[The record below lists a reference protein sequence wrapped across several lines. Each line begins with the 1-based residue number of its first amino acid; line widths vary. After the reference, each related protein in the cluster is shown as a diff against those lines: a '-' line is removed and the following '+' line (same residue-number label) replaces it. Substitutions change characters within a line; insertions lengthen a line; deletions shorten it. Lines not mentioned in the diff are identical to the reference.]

1 MIQSPSL
8 PKVKMIQ
15 SNLAW
20 RSRPPRAPGALL
32 PGPVPSAA
40 LALAALSLLATRA
53 EADPFFND
61 VTEFSLP
68 SPQPCVDPVTGEG
81 EGCYTNWLALSDLD
95 GDGDLDIVTANGGG
109 YYELGNAEPSVIY
122 FNDGTGAFRDVTA
135 SAFAGMSSRLRQ
147 VSIGD
152 IDGDGDLDLYQP
164 GGYGVDADKLW
175 IQISPGVF
183 ADQAT
188 TRLPSG
194 ISSRAGSSH
203 LADLDGDGNLDL
215 VIGDWGDAS
224 ATGISRVALFINDGS
239 GVLAWTAT
247 QAEPS
252 LGTLSIRLPPTL
264 PADGASGSYW
274 GHRPID
280 LDTADVDGDFDLDIL
295 VNHRNGMSRILL
307 NDGQANFSDGNGF
320 SAVANADST
329 TTVASN
335 YPEKRGPYVYN
346 QELCDIDND
355 GDLDLLLDNAGARPE
370 EAAAPAEDA
379 PPENFTQIL
388 VNDGSGRFTD
398 ESRARI
404 FGEPGADDNA
414 VKCVDV
420 NSDGHYDLLVASL
433 TNAREKLLLND
444 GKGIFNYVADAFPVG
459 LDPTLG
465 IDVGDLDSDGL
476 FDVVTGQGEADPKVN
491 RVYRGMGAALP
502 DTLAPIFRSVQTPLP
517 VPNEPIVF
525 HVAVRDSVTSET
537 GEAVKDVTV
546 AFTTGSS
553 SDSVRAR
560 FIGGDLFRVVIPAQP
575 SGTTLTVTPSATDRQ
590 GNVGWAAP
598 IALLVGA
605 PTLTDAGPSESEA
618 PADVETASDAGGA
631 ISTVPGAGPSL
642 EAAAARKDGG
652 GCNVSTGSSNARVWL
667 LGWGLALATLL
678 ARTRRMRQR
687 GMAMEMAER
696 QA

>member
-1 MIQSPSL
+1 
-8 PKVKMIQ
+8 
-15 SNLAW
+15 
-20 RSRPPRAPGALL
+20 
-32 PGPVPSAA
+32 
-40 LALAALSLLATRA
+40 
-53 EADPFFND
+53 
-61 VTEFSLP
+61 
-68 SPQPCVDPVTGEG
+68 
-81 EGCYTNWLALSDLD
+81 
-95 GDGDLDIVTANGGG
+95 
-109 YYELGNAEPSVIY
+109 
-122 FNDGTGAFRDVTA
+122 
-135 SAFAGMSSRLRQ
+135 
-147 VSIGD
+147 
-152 IDGDGDLDLYQP
+152 
-164 GGYGVDADKLW
+164 
-175 IQISPGVF
+175 
-183 ADQAT
+183 
-188 TRLPSG
+188 
-194 ISSRAGSSH
+194 
-203 LADLDGDGNLDL
+203 
-215 VIGDWGDAS
+215 
-224 ATGISRVALFINDGS
+224 
-239 GVLAWTAT
+239 
-247 QAEPS
+247 
-252 LGTLSIRLPPTL
+252 
-264 PADGASGSYW
+264 
-274 GHRPID
+274 
-280 LDTADVDGDFDLDIL
+280 
-295 VNHRNGMSRILL
+295 LL
-307 NDGQANFSDGNGF
+307 NDGKANFSDGNGF

-388 VNDGSGRFTD
+388 VNDGSGKFTD

-444 GKGIFNYVADAFPVG
+444 GNGIFNYVADAFPEAI
-459 LDPTLG
+459 DPTLG

-553 SDSVRAR
+553 SDSVKAR

-575 SGTTLTVTPSATDRQ
+575 NGTTLTVTPSATDRQ
-590 GNVGWAAP
+590 GNVGSAAP
-598 IALLVGA
+598 ISLLVGT
-605 PTLTDAGPSESEA
+605 PMTDEGPSGSEA
-618 PADVETASDAGGA
+618 PPEVETASDAGGI
-631 ISTVPGAGPSL
+631 ISTGADAGVPGGEPPL
-642 EAAAARKDGG
+642 ETVAAKKDGG
-652 GCNVSTGSSNARVWL
+652 GCSVSTSSSNGRGWL

-678 ARTRRMRQR
+678 ARTRRMRQHGMFAPVRVR
-687 GMAMEMAER
+687 GRTPRAGAR
-696 QA
+696 PTQ